1 MPSFVTHD
9 SPDLLKS
16 SSRDTTEPITTIG
29 VAPQSTSTNG
39 CTESDTRRRKRG
51 APGSLSES
59 HIRIKLSLH
68 TLHRS
73 SGERV
78 GLPDQALG
86 E

>member
-59 HIRIKLSLH
+59 HIVQQCINRGVRLRAETDL
-68 TLHRS
+68 L
-73 SGERV
+73 V
-78 GLPDQALG
+78 
-86 E
+86 